1 MPMRTVV
8 SWNTMISGYSKWG
21 KLNESLDLL
30 SSMHRSDIKF
40 NESTYS
46 TALSVCGRLQS
57 LTDGK
62 QIHCIVIKSG
72 CESFELVGSALLY
85 FYATCFEIE
94 EGKRVFDELHE
105 KNELLWNLMIAGYVE
120 CNMMREALDVFMKMP
135 KQDVVAWTT
144 LISGYAKSEE
154 GCEKALELFWW
165 MRGGSEV
172 KPNEFTLDSLI
183 RACSR
188 LGDLCEGRLVHG
200 ILIKYGFEFDQ
211 PIAGAL
217 VEFYCSCEALD
228 DAKKVYYGVKD
239 PCLNTS
245 NSIISGLMSL
255 GRVEDA
261 ELIFNRLDESTNRAY
276 KINILGSL
284 SCVFMPEIS
293 STRTITTR
301 ALDENPISV

>member
-1 MPMRTVV
+1 MARNLFDEMPMRTVV

-57 LTDGK
+57 SADGK

-85 FYATCFEIE
+85 FYATCFEIA

-105 KNELLWNLMIAGYVE
+105 KNELLWNLLIAGYVE
-120 CNMMREALDVFMKMP
+120 CNMTREALDVFRKMP

-165 MRGGSEV
+165 MRG
-172 KPNEFTLDSLI
+172 
-183 RACSR
+183 
-188 LGDLCEGRLVHG
+188 
-200 ILIKYGFEFDQ
+200 
-211 PIAGAL
+211 
-217 VEFYCSCEALD
+217 
-228 DAKKVYYGVKD
+228 
-239 PCLNTS
+239 
-245 NSIISGLMSL
+245 SG
-255 GRVEDA
+255 
-261 ELIFNRLDESTNRAY
+261 ESTNRAY
-276 KINILGSL
+276 KINILAWTALINAYAHHGPGSQAILLFEQMLEKGVAPNGATFVGIL
-284 SCVFMPEIS
+284 SACGRAGLVNEGMGIFRLS
-293 STRTITTR
+293 SR
-301 ALDENPISV
+301 S